1 MKKSCVAAC
10 PVEWPDGRGISGRMR
25 VEWVAGSAWNRWS
38 DVHGMG
44 GQMTVESARTEFCL
58 VRQWLWIDLDVTDEQ
73 RIELTKTQRQPAL
86 IYAHSVIY
94 DSARRWD
101 VGDFVRTSPLYR
113 FDEGFLFKTLNSIY
127 VLLGPG
133 QRKRATLETV
143 GRIF

>member
-1 MKKSCVAAC
+1 MDDLQTITDLLYC
-10 PVEWPDGRGISGRMR
+10 PGEPM
-25 VEWVAGSAWNRWS
+25 AGS
-38 DVHGMG
+38 GMTDE
-44 GQMTVESARTEFCL
+44 QALAYARERFSYFEFCL
-58 VRQWLWIDLDVTDEQ
+58 VRHWLWIDLDVTEAQ
-73 RIELTKTQRQPAL
+73 RVELEKTRRQPAI

-127 VLLGPG
+127 VLLGDG
-133 QRKRATLETV
+133 VRKRAALETV

>member
-1 MKKSCVAAC
+1 M
-10 PVEWPDGRGISGRMR
+10 SG
-25 VEWVAGSAWNRWS
+25 SP
-38 DVHGMG
+38 
-44 GQMTVESARTEFCL
+44 MTDEQALAYAREHCWRTEFCL
-58 VRQWLWIDLDVTDEQ
+58 VRQWLWIDLDVAEAQ
-73 RIELTKTQRQPAL
+73 RIELAKTQRQPAL

-127 VLLGPG
+127 LLLGDG
-133 QRKRATLETV
+133 QRKRAALETV